1 MMRDIIRRH
10 RTDPIVGKPRPEDS
24 ERPKRS
30 KKVKL
35 WTIMYDEDRGEFIRT
50 ERRMDIEDLPP
61 DAVEVTKLKD
71 TWLLDSVGAQE
82 PDIEGNPAGITAAS
96 LNLWMVNNSINEAL
110 SGKWN
115 ARMDMEQLKK
125 LAIIGFVAI
134 VICFSVY
141 AII

>member
-24 ERPKRS
+24 GRSKRS
-30 KKVKL
+30 KTVKL

-50 ERRMDIEDLPP
+50 ERRLDIEDLPP

-71 TWLLDSVGAQE
+71 TWLLDSVGAPE
-82 PDIEGNPAGITAAS
+82 PDIDGNPAGITAAS

>member
-1 MMRDIIRRH
+1 MRDIIRRH

-24 ERPKRS
+24 GRSKRS
-30 KKVKL
+30 KTVKL

-71 TWLLDSVGAQE
+71 TWLLDSVGAPE
-82 PDIEGNPAGITAAS
+82 PDIDGNPAGITAAS